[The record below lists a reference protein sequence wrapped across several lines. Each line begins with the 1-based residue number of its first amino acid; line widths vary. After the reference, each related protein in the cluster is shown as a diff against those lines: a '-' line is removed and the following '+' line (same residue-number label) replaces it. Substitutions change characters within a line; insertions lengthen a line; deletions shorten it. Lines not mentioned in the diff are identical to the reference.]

1 MWKNTGFTSSNWREF
16 CPADDFQPHG
26 KPRRFSRVPDFP
38 NPTDMKT
45 DIFHLR
51 TLRRLM
57 LAISLVIAKSP
68 ALAGNEQP
76 AKRPNF
82 VFILADD
89 LGYSDTA
96 VQMHPDH
103 KESRRDYFETPNIDR
118 LARAGMRFSDGYA
131 PAPIC
136 TPSRR
141 SIQFGMTPARQRG
154 TVFESD
160 FVPGPHLSIPQM
172 LKQVDPDYRC
182 AHFGKWGEV
191 ITGRYANDWSELPAH
206 PAILGY
212 DRNDGIT
219 GNYNGWSYH
228 TKHDPAN
235 AHRNMITEAW
245 EDPKLTFSTTEK
257 AVDFI
262 RRQAAEKH
270 PFYLQ
275 VSYYAVHDAIQA
287 RQKTIDKYKAKGEPP
302 ARTPPGVA
310 AMADDMDEAIGTILD
325 TIDELGLADSTYV
338 IFSSDNG
345 GYADGW
351 GEADRASTQR
361 NSPLRSVKGLMHEG
375 GIRVPFLVRGPGVKA
390 GAVCREPVA
399 GYDLWPTLRE
409 LAGGT
414 GPLPAEID
422 GGSLAGVLH
431 GGGVGGVKRADPF
444 LVFHMPTNAVQSALR
459 QGDFKLFVDWK
470 TSRLELYNLADDIG
484 EQNNL
489 AAKMPQKT
497 AELYQLLASYLESV
511 NAEEPRA
518 LRAAAK
524 PQP

>member
-1 MWKNTGFTSSNWREF
+1 MNAKQNMETSA
-16 CPADDFQPHG
+16 PAA
-26 KPRRFSRVPDFP
+26 SRVL
-38 NPTDMKT
+38 
-45 DIFHLR
+45 I
-51 TLRRLM
+51 LRRLL
-57 LAISLVIAKSP
+57 LAALLLFARCP
-68 ALAGNEQP
+68 ALAGDEQP
-76 AKRPNF
+76 VKRPNF

-96 VQMHPDH
+96 VQMHPDQ
-103 KESRRDYFETPNIDR
+103 KESKRDYFETPNLDR
-118 LARAGMRFSDGYA
+118 LAEEGMRFSDAYA

-160 FVPGPHLSIPQM
+160 FVPGPHRSIAQM

-191 ITGRYANDWSELPAH
+191 ITGRFANDWSELPAH
-206 PAILGY
+206 PAVLGY

-219 GNYNGWSYH
+219 GNYNGWDFH
-228 TKHDPAN
+228 AKHDPEN
-235 AHRNMITEAW
+235 DHRNLVPEAW
-245 EDPKLTFSTTEK
+245 DDPKLTFSTTEK

-262 RRQAAEKH
+262 RRQAAAKH
-270 PFYLQ
+270 PFFLQ
-275 VSYYAVHDAIQA
+275 VSYYAVHQAIQA
-287 RQKTIDKYKAKGEPP
+287 RQKTLDKYKAKGDPP
-302 ARTPPGVA
+302 PRTPLGVA

-325 TIDELGLADSTYV
+325 TLDELGLDDSTYV

-351 GEADRASTQR
+351 DEADRASTQR
-361 NSPLRSVKGLMHEG
+361 NNPLRSVKGLMHEG
-375 GIRVPFLVRGPGVKA
+375 GIRVPLIVRGPGVKA
-390 GAVCREPVA
+390 DSSCREPVA

-431 GGGVGGVKRADPF
+431 GSGQGGVKRASPF
-444 LVFHMPTNAVQSALR
+444 LVFHMPTYAAQSALR

-470 TSRLELYNLADDIG
+470 TNRLELYNLADDIG

-489 AAKMPQKT
+489 AEKMPDK
-497 AELYQLLASYLESV
+497 AKELYQLLSAYLEAV
-511 NAEEPRA
+511 NAEEPRS
-518 LRAAAK
+518 LKPAAG
-524 PQP
+524 PQI